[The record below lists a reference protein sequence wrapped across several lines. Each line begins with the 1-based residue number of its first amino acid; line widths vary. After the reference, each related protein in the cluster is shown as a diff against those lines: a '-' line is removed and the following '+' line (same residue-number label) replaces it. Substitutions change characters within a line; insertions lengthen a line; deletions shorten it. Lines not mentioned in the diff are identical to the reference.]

1 MTGADLS
8 IEEFRRLTAALGA
21 KLAELTDVPLERAVE
36 LAGSVVGCAV
46 VADDDGMLTFRDE
59 NDAPVVRLP
68 ASAFESV
75 LWGEEEDEE
84 GPGAPSC

>member
-1 MTGADLS
+1 MANADLS
-8 IEEFRRLTAALGA
+8 IDDFRRLCEAVGA
-21 KLAELTDVPLERAVE
+21 KLAELTDIPLERAVE

-59 NDAPVVRLP
+59 NDTPVVRLP

-75 LWGEEEDEE
+75 LWGEEKE
-84 GPGAPSC
+84 GGC